1 MGHSDDRRFFD
12 FNKNNPYICSMER
25 DKINNLNHNKVLIN
39 IRNNYG
45 IIEERLKRE
54 SLRILK
60 DEYNIN
66 VGDIILDQFNNMGTI
81 TGVSIYGLH
90 DHILYYGLKEDVTF
104 SIDTHKINHSSGKF
118 SKRGNRELSVYGMD
132 YSKLK
137 VVGNIVE
144 HNTNYL
150 RMKLYNSLNIKKY
163 YV

>member
-1 MGHSDDRRFFD
+1 
-12 FNKNNPYICSMER
+12 MER

-66 VGDIILDQFNNMGTI
+66 VGDIILDQFNDMGVI

-90 DHILYYGLKEDVTF
+90 DHILYYGLKEDVIF
-104 SIDTHKINHSSGKF
+104 SIDTHRINHSNGKF
-118 SKRGNRELSVYGMD
+118 SRNRHELNVYGMD

-163 YV
+163 NV